1 MEPVVEKEGTGSVE
15 EVAPVAP
22 PSEAGAN
29 HVDAPA
35 HEDSHV
41 DHAKVK
47 EESHHE
53 TIQHTFDSK
62 GEKIYPSLYDTLPT
76 TFGAILLGA
85 IIIGSIQ
92 LLVKK
97 IYEREKKE
105 HKALTQ
111 FVTTMFACIVGIWIA
126 DKLIAGPSAQL
137 LYEGES
143 KEVLSFIKDITLM
156 VFAYYFGTKANP
168 NDDAGGES

>member
-1 MEPVVEKEGTGSVE
+1 MEPVVEKEGAGSVDQ
-15 EVAPVAP
+15 VAPVAP
-22 PSEAGAN
+22 QGEVEAA
-29 HVDAPA
+29 HVDAPEKA
-35 HEDSHV
+35 DQVQE
-41 DHAKVK
+41 K
-47 EESHHE
+47 EAVHHE

-76 TFGAILLGA
+76 TFGAIFLGA

-168 NDDAGGES
+168 NDDVGSES